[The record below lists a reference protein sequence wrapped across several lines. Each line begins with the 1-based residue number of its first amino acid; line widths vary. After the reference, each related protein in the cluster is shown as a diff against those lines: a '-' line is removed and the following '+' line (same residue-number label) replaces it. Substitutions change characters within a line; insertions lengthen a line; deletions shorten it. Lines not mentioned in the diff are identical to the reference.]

1 MSKST
6 DGYIPA
12 TWKLSFATV
21 DKAAAE
27 EALEAFGATIW
38 ATDVDN
44 QVTRFE
50 VYFETEPDL
59 TGLVLPA
66 DAKVEVIALPDKDWV
81 SKSQKGLPPVIVPPF
96 YLHGSHDAPR
106 GGGWLN
112 IEMQAGNAF
121 GSGHHGTTQGCLALL
136 AAHMKTHRPRHIAD
150 IGCGSGVLAIAAAK
164 AGCRDILAGD
174 NDPIAVAMSTA
185 NMRLNGVT
193 PRMTCF
199 TAEGMAHRAYQAK
212 HFDLILAN
220 ILAAPLRDLAA
231 DFKCHLRPH
240 GRVIVSGILNEQAR
254 RVMARYRAHDL
265 TVERKIVIGAWTSLC
280 FKR

>member
-1 MSKST
+1 MT
-6 DGYIPA
+6 A
-12 TWKLSFATV
+12 TWKLNFATV

-38 ATDVDN
+38 ATDIDN
-44 QVTRFE
+44 KATRFE
-50 VYFETEPDL
+50 VYFETKPDL

-66 DAKVEVIALPDKDWV
+66 DAKVEIIALPDKDWV
-81 SKSQKGLPPVIVPPF
+81 SESQKGLPPVMVPPF
-96 YLHGSHDAPR
+96 NLHGSHDAPR
-106 GGGWLN
+106 GGGWLD

-136 AAHMKTHRPRHIAD
+136 AAHMKAHRPRHIAD

-164 AGCRDILAGD
+164 AGCRDIFASD
-174 NDPIAVAMSTA
+174 HDPIAVAISTG
-185 NMRLNGVT
+185 NMRLNGVN

-199 TAEGMAHRAYQAK
+199 IAEGMAHRAYHARR
-212 HFDLILAN
+212 FDLILAN
-220 ILAAPLRDLAA
+220 IMAMPLCHLAR
-231 DFKCHLRPH
+231 DFKTHMAPQ

-254 RVMARYRAHDL
+254 RVMARYRAHDF
-265 TVERKIVIGAWTSLC
+265 TVQRKIVIGAWTSLC

>member
-6 DGYIPA
+6 DGYMPA

-27 EALEAFGATIW
+27 EALETFGATIW

-66 DAKVEVIALPDKDWV
+66 DAKVEVIALPDEDWV
-81 SKSQKGLPPVIVPPF
+81 SESQKGLPPVIVPPF
-96 YLHGSHDAPR
+96 YLHGSHDVPR

-136 AAHMKTHRPRHIAD
+136 AAHIKTHRPHHIAD

-164 AGCRDILAGD
+164 AGCRDILASD

-212 HFDLILAN
+212 RFDLILAN

-231 DFKCHLRPH
+231 DFKYHLRPH

>member
-1 MSKST
+1 M
-6 DGYIPA
+6 PA

-44 QVTRFE
+44 QATRFE
-50 VYFETEPDL
+50 VYFETEPNF

-66 DAKVEVIALPDKDWV
+66 DAKLEVIALPDKDWV
-81 SKSQKGLPPVIVPPF
+81 SESQKGLPPVIVPPF

-136 AAHMKTHRPRHIAD
+136 AAHMKAHQPRHIAD
-150 IGCGSGVLAIAAAK
+150 IGCGSGVLTIAAAK
-164 AGCRDILAGD
+164 AGCRDILASD
-174 NDPIAVAMSTA
+174 NDPIAVAISTA

-193 PRMTCF
+193 PRVTCF

-212 HFDLILAN
+212 RFDLILAN
-220 ILAAPLRDLAA
+220 IMATPLRHLAR
-231 DFKCHLRPH
+231 DFKSHLTQN
-240 GRVIVSGILNEQAR
+240 GRIIVSGILNEQAR

>member
-1 MSKST
+1 M
-6 DGYIPA
+6 PA

-44 QVTRFE
+44 QATRFE

-66 DAKVEVIALPDKDWV
+66 DAIADLAPLPDMDWV
-81 SKSQKGLPPVIVPPF
+81 SESQKGLPPVIVPPF

-164 AGCRDILAGD
+164 AGVRHILASD

-193 PRMTCF
+193 PSIYCF
-199 TAEGMAHRAYQAK
+199 TAEGMAHRAYHARR
-212 HFDLILAN
+212 FDLILAN
-220 ILAAPLRDLAA
+220 ILATPLCHLAA
-231 DFKCHLRPH
+231 DFKHHLRPH

>member
-1 MSKST
+1 M
-6 DGYIPA
+6 PA

-44 QVTRFE
+44 QATRFE
-50 VYFETEPDL
+50 VYFETEPNFA
-59 TGLVLPA
+59 GLVLPA
-66 DAKVEVIALPDKDWV
+66 DAKLEVTALPDKDWV
-81 SKSQKGLPPVIVPPF
+81 SESQKGLPPVIVPPF

-136 AAHMKTHRPRHIAD
+136 AAHMKAHQPRHIAD
-150 IGCGSGVLAIAAAK
+150 IGCGSGVLTIAAAK
-164 AGCRDILAGD
+164 AGCRDILASD
-174 NDPIAVAMSTA
+174 NDPIAVAISTA

-193 PRMTCF
+193 PRVTCF

-212 HFDLILAN
+212 RFDLILAN
-220 ILAAPLRDLAA
+220 IMATPLRHLAR
-231 DFKCHLRPH
+231 DFKSHLTQD
-240 GRVIVSGILNEQAR
+240 GRIIVSGILNEQAR

>member
-1 MSKST
+1 M
-6 DGYIPA
+6 PA

-44 QVTRFE
+44 QATRFE
-50 VYFETEPDL
+50 VYFETEPNFA
-59 TGLVLPA
+59 GLVLPA
-66 DAKVEVIALPDKDWV
+66 DAKLEVIALPDKDWV
-81 SKSQKGLPPVIVPPF
+81 SESQKGLPPVIVPPF

-136 AAHMKTHRPRHIAD
+136 AAHMKAHQPRHIAD
-150 IGCGSGVLAIAAAK
+150 IGCGSGVLTIAAAK
-164 AGCRDILAGD
+164 AGCRDILASD
-174 NDPIAVAMSTA
+174 NDPIAVAISTA
-185 NMRLNGVT
+185 NIRLNGVT
-193 PRMTCF
+193 PRVTCF

-212 HFDLILAN
+212 RFDLILAN
-220 ILAAPLRDLAA
+220 IMATPLRHLAR
-231 DFKCHLRPH
+231 DFKSHLTQN
-240 GRVIVSGILNEQAR
+240 GRIIVSGILNEQAR
-254 RVMARYRAHDL
+254 SVMARYRAHDL

>member
-1 MSKST
+1 M
-6 DGYIPA
+6 PA

-27 EALEAFGATIW
+27 EALEALGATIW

-44 QVTRFE
+44 QATRFE
-50 VYFETEPDL
+50 VYFETEPNF

-66 DAKVEVIALPDKDWV
+66 DAKLEVIALPDKDWV
-81 SKSQKGLPPVIVPPF
+81 SESQKGLPPVIVPPF

-136 AAHMKTHRPRHIAD
+136 AAHMKAHQPRHIAD
-150 IGCGSGVLAIAAAK
+150 IGCGSGVLTIAAAK
-164 AGCRDILAGD
+164 AGCRDILASD
-174 NDPIAVAMSTA
+174 NDPIAVAISTA

-193 PRMTCF
+193 PRVTCF

-212 HFDLILAN
+212 RFDLILAN
-220 ILAAPLRDLAA
+220 IMATPLRHLAR
-231 DFKCHLRPH
+231 DFKSHLTQD
-240 GRVIVSGILNEQAR
+240 GRIIVSGILNEQAR

>member
-1 MSKST
+1 M
-6 DGYIPA
+6 PA
-12 TWKLSFATV
+12 TWKLSFAPV

-44 QVTRFE
+44 QATRFE
-50 VYFETEPDL
+50 VYFETEPNFA
-59 TGLVLPA
+59 GLVLPA
-66 DAKVEVIALPDKDWV
+66 DAKLEVIALPDKDWV
-81 SKSQKGLPPVIVPPF
+81 SESQKGLPPVIVPPF

-136 AAHMKTHRPRHIAD
+136 AAHMKTHRPHHIAD

-164 AGCRDILAGD
+164 AGCRDILASD
-174 NDPIAVAMSTA
+174 NDRIAVAMSTA

-212 HFDLILAN
+212 RFDLILAN

-231 DFKCHLRPH
+231 DFKCHLRQD
-240 GRVIVSGILNEQAR
+240 GRIIVSGILNEQAR

>member
-1 MSKST
+1 M
-6 DGYIPA
+6 PA

-44 QVTRFE
+44 QATRFE
-50 VYFETEPDL
+50 VYFETEPNFA
-59 TGLVLPA
+59 GLVLPA
-66 DAKVEVIALPDKDWV
+66 DAKLEVIALPDKDWV
-81 SKSQKGLPPVIVPPF
+81 SESQKGLPPVIVPPF

-136 AAHMKTHRPRHIAD
+136 AAHMKAHQPRHIAD
-150 IGCGSGVLAIAAAK
+150 IGCGSGVLTIAAAK
-164 AGCRDILAGD
+164 AGCRDILASD
-174 NDPIAVAMSTA
+174 NDPIAVAISTA

-193 PRMTCF
+193 PRVTCF

-212 HFDLILAN
+212 RFDLILAN
-220 ILAAPLRDLAA
+220 IMATPLRHLAR
-231 DFKCHLRPH
+231 DFKSHLTQD
-240 GRVIVSGILNEQAR
+240 GRIIVSGILNEQAR
-254 RVMARYRAHDL
+254 SVMARYRAHDL